1 MGSTTKYGDRRPGER
16 GAAAVEFALV
26 VPLLLMLVFGIVDF
40 GYMVNRVSLVN
51 NAARDAAREG
61 SLAGTQA
68 SIAATAT
75 AALDGVPGTTV
86 TVACRKPDG
95 SDCASYA
102 VDAASGGTTVVTI
115 NYEHQMITPIS
126 FIFGDSVNLSRTA
139 QMRIE

>member
-1 MGSTTKYGDRRPGER
+1 VGKKTTYGGKRTDQR

-68 SIAATAT
+68 SITATAT

-86 TVACRKPDG
+86 TVSCTKPDG
-95 SDCASYA
+95 SACATY
-102 VDAASGGTTVVTI
+102 DADATSGGTTVVTI
-115 NYEHQMITPIS
+115 NYEHEMITPIA

-139 QMRIE
+139 RMRIE

>member
-1 MGSTTKYGDRRPGER
+1 MGRTTHCRERDDR

-40 GYMVNRVSLVN
+40 GYMINRSSMVN

-61 SLAGTQA
+61 SLHGTQA
-68 SIAATAT
+68 DITATAT
-75 AALDGVPGTTV
+75 SSLGGVPNTTISV
-86 TVACRKPDG
+86 SCSKPDG
-95 SDCASYA
+95 TTCGASYDT
-102 VDAASGGTTVVTI
+102 DAASGGTSVVTI
-115 NYEHQMITPIS
+115 SYEHQMITPIS

>member
-1 MGSTTKYGDRRPGER
+1 VGSTTKYGDKRTGEQ

-40 GYMVNRVSLVN
+40 GYMVNRVSMLN

-68 SIAATAT
+68 SITATAT
-75 AALDGVPGTTV
+75 AALDGVPGVTV
-86 TVACRKPDG
+86 TVTCRKPDG
-95 SDCASYA
+95 TSCASY
-102 VDAASGGTTVVTI
+102 DADATSGGTAVVTI
-115 NYEHQMITPIS
+115 SYEHEMITPIS

-139 QMRIE
+139 RMRIE

>member
-1 MGSTTKYGDRRPGER
+1 MGSTTKCGDKRTVEQ

-40 GYMVNRVSLVN
+40 GYMVNRVSIVN

-68 SIAATAT
+68 SITATAT
-75 AALDGVPGTTV
+75 AALDGVPGATV
-86 TVACRKPDG
+86 TVTCRKPDG
-95 SDCASYA
+95 TSCASY
-102 VDAASGGTTVVTI
+102 DADATSGGTAVVTI
-115 NYEHQMITPIS
+115 NYEHEMITPVS

-139 QMRIE
+139 RMRIE